1 MFSRVSADP
10 ILIGVAAIAEL
21 GFGLLRH
28 AFTLLWPR
36 DGARPKIVAP
46 ATI

>member
-1 MFSRVSADP
+1 MTP
-10 ILIGVAAIAEL
+10 IAEL

-28 AFTLLWPR
+28 PLTLLWPWNV
-36 DGARPKIVAP
+36 GPAKIVSL

>member
-1 MFSRVSADP
+1 MGADP

-21 GFGLLRH
+21 GFGLRH
-28 AFTLLWPR
+28 VFTLLWPR
-36 DGARPKIVAP
+36 DGVRLKIVSL

>member
-1 MFSRVSADP
+1 
-10 ILIGVAAIAEL
+10 VAAIAEL

-28 AFTLLWPR
+28 ALSLLWPR
-36 DGARPKIVAP
+36 DGDPVRIVAS